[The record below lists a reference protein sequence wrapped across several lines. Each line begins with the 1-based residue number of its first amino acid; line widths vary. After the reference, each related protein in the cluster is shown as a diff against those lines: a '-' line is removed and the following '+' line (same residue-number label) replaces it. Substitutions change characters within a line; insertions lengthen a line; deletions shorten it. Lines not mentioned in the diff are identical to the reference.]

1 MSACGQVHP
10 ALDWGKAGMKS
21 INGAVGVWIAAN
33 RKENH
38 KGTGKRKSKA
48 IEKKEEIE
56 REKER
61 NRKNE

>member
-38 KGTGKRKSKA
+38 KGTGKRKK
-48 IEKKEEIE
+48 
-56 REKER
+56 
-61 NRKNE
+61 